1 MVEEQL
7 NKVYNINEND
17 FIFTTKQEEDILA
30 DDNNTKKSEVCFFS
44 LFFFSIESEWIF
56 VSPF

>member
-30 DDNNTKKSEVCFFS
+30 DDNNTKKSEVCFFFPFF
-44 LFFFSIESEWIF
+44 LFY
-56 VSPF
+56 

>member
-17 FIFTTKQEEDILA
+17 FIFATKQEEDILA
-30 DDNNTKKSEVCFFS
+30 DDNNTKKSEVCFFP
-44 LFFFSIESEWIF
+44 LFFLFY
-56 VSPF
+56 

>member
-17 FIFTTKQEEDILA
+17 FIFATKQEEDMLA

-44 LFFFSIESEWIF
+44 LFFLFYWKRMNF
-56 VSPF
+56 C